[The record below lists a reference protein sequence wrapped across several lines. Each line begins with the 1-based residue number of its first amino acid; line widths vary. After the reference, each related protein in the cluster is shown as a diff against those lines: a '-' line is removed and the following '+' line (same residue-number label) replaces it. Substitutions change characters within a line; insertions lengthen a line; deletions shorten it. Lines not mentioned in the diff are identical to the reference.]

1 VLAQPQC
8 CLPAASSLQ
17 SLYAEESLLDDLHG
31 ARPAGGLSSADL
43 VGRGRDRSHPL
54 RILVGRLPQR
64 LVLSSENFRIESS

>member
-1 VLAQPQC
+1 
-8 CLPAASSLQ
+8 
-17 SLYAEESLLDDLHG
+17 
-31 ARPAGGLSSADL
+31 L